1 MNTGQEL
8 VLDLAEQLNTI
19 KLPLMALKLD
29 ELYRSPGYPA
39 MDKLDFLSALLA
51 PEFRLMPLS
60 SPKEFAS
67 PCSEMAPDW
76 TRVLMRSACSCV
88 TPRSSNSLL
97 ISSWLLPAAEAV
109 LTYSIT
115 CSSDICA

>member
-51 PEFRLMPLS
+51 FTVTERIGYITGSRRQQYGQHARKYFLIHIPF
-60 SPKEFAS
+60 S
-67 PCSEMAPDW
+67 PCCLW
-76 TRVLMRSACSCV
+76 IIV
-88 TPRSSNSLL
+88 
-97 ISSWLLPAAEAV
+97 
-109 LTYSIT
+109 
-115 CSSDICA
+115 